1 MAQNETKIVLV
12 FVKNDDQKAKL
23 ITTFDTIF
31 QPMMLIRYLS
41 QIGKYF
47 LMIREIFV
55 KQTKWSVTKN
65 LIFKEIDDLIINSMG
80 IVCFI
85 SFFVGGVVSIQTA
98 LNLNNPLIPTYLI
111 GFATRQSVI
120 LEFAP
125 TFISIIMAG
134 KMGSFITS
142 SIGTMRVTEQI
153 DALEVMGVNS
163 LNYLVFPKIV
173 TLFLYPFIIGISM
186 FLGIFGGWV
195 AAVYGGYTSSE
206 SFITGIQ
213 LDFNPFHIAYAFI
226 KTLIFAMLLATIPSF
241 HGYYMK
247 GGALEVGKA
256 STVSFVWTSVCI
268 ITFNYILTQLLLG

>member
-1 MAQNETKIVLV
+1 
-12 FVKNDDQKAKL
+12 
-23 ITTFDTIF
+23 
-31 QPMMLIRYLS
+31 MMLVRYLS

-47 LMIREIFV
+47 LMLAEIFR
-55 KQTKWSVTKN
+55 KPTKWSVMRT
-65 LIFKEIDDLIINSMG
+65 LIFKEIDDLIIDSLG
-80 IVCFI
+80 IVAFI
-85 SFFVGGVVSIQTA
+85 SFFVGGVVAIQTA
-98 LNLNNPLIPTYLI
+98 LNLTNPLIPKYLI
-111 GFATRQSVI
+111 GFATRQSII

-173 TLFLYPFIIGISM
+173 ALLLYPFVIGIAM
-186 FLGIFGGWV
+186 FLGIYGGFI
-195 AAVYGGYTSSE
+195 ASVYGGFGNSTD
-206 SFITGIQ
+206 FISGLQMEFI
-213 LDFNPFHIAYAFI
+213 PFHITYAFI
-226 KTLIFAMLLATIPSF
+226 KTFIFALILATIPSF

-256 STVSFVWTSVCI
+256 STVSFVWTSVTI
-268 ITFNYILTQLLLG
+268 ILMNYILTQLLLT